1 MYITLYFILFLGK
14 LLNFSQI
21 NNLKAID
28 LLQSTKNKNTLLL
41 IVTILI
47 SFSLKLEANPILN
60 YQFLKKSSPNT
71 NGTNFAKNKQS
82 RVSEQRVYGIDS
94 SGSSARFKQLFSNGK
109 ERMTAIIELDDYNNE
124 MGLVVYNMLGKEVLE
139 IYRGYPKKG
148 DEKFEFST
156 VTLPNG
162 IYLCVLY
169 FKGIRKAEKFII
181 SR

>member
-1 MYITLYFILFLGK
+1 M
-14 LLNFSQI
+14 
-21 NNLKAID
+21 
-28 LLQSTKNKNTLLL
+28 LQSTKNNITLLL
-41 IVTILI
+41 IVTYLI
-47 SFSLKLEANPILN
+47 SFSLKSEANPILN
-60 YQFLKKSSPNT
+60 YQFLKKSSQKT
-71 NGTNFAKNKQS
+71 NGTNFAKNKSS

-94 SGSSARFKQLFSNGK
+94 SGSSARFKQLYSNGK
-109 ERMTAIIELDDYNNE
+109 ERMTAIIELDDYNSE

-148 DEKFEFST
+148 DDKFEFST
-156 VTLPNG
+156 VSLPNG